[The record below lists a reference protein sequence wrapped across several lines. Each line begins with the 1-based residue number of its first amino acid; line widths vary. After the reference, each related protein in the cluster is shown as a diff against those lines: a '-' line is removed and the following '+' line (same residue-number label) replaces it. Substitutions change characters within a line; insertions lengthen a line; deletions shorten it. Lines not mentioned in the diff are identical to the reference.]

1 MKKSRILIADDHA
14 MVRQGI
20 ASFLGMSAE
29 CEVVGE
35 AADGVEAIEAVKRT
49 KPDIVLMDISMPRLG
64 GLEATIEIKKLNP
77 DVKILVLT
85 QYEDMVYIKR
95 FFKAG
100 ASGYL
105 LKKAV
110 GEDLLTAIR
119 AVNAGK
125 VYVHPSIASG
135 VVDGYLGI
143 RKEEQMEDPYELLT
157 DREKEVLGAV
167 ARGLSNQA
175 IADELSIGINTVRS
189 HIHSLLGKLE
199 LSNRTQLAI
208 YATSCDRADPGTLA
222 AKRGVGR
229 SLTPGGVRTSRCADR

>member
-1 MKKSRILIADDHA
+1 MGKKTRILIADDHA

-20 ASFLGMSAE
+20 ASFLSMSE
-29 CEVVGE
+29 DFEVVGE

-64 GLEATIEIKKLNP
+64 GLEATLEIKKSHP
-77 DVKILVLT
+77 GVKVLVLT
-85 QYEDMVYIKR
+85 QYEDVVYIKR

-119 AVNAGK
+119 SIIEGK
-125 VYVHPSIASG
+125 VYVHPSITSG

-143 RKEEQMEDPYELLT
+143 QKGESQEDPYERLT
-157 DREKEVLGAV
+157 DREKQVLK
-167 ARGLSNQA
+167 L
-175 IADELSIGINTVRS
+175 IAEGHTHKEAADILNISVKTVIAHQTNIS
-189 HIHSLLGKLE
+189 EKIKIHS
-199 LSNRTQLAI
+199 
-208 YATSCDRADPGTLA
+208 RAGLI
-222 AKRGVGR
+222 KFSIQKGIIKIE
-229 SLTPGGVRTSRCADR
+229 

>member
-1 MKKSRILIADDHA
+1 MAMKTKILIADDHA

-20 ASFLGMSAE
+20 ASFLRMSDE
-29 CEVVGE
+29 FEVVGE

-49 KPDIVLMDISMPRLG
+49 RPDIVLMDISMPRLG
-64 GLEATIEIKKLNP
+64 GLEATLEIKKHYP
-77 DVKILVLT
+77 ATRVLVLT

-119 AVNAGK
+119 AVKAGK

-143 RKEEQMEDPYELLT
+143 QKGELLEDPYDLLT
-157 DREKEVLGAV
+157 DREKQVLK
-167 ARGLSNQA
+167 L
-175 IADELSIGINTVRS
+175 IAEGHTHKEAADILNISVKTVIAHQTNIS
-189 HIHSLLGKLE
+189 EKLKIHSRAGLIKF
-199 LSNRTQLAI
+199 AI
-208 YATSCDRADPGTLA
+208 QKGIIQID
-222 AKRGVGR
+222 
-229 SLTPGGVRTSRCADR
+229 